1 MKGCKERLSRVKA
14 PLLNNSSKSVVVFFF
29 PFLLFIFVFIYFIFL
44 QFWRF
49 HLKKEPL
56 RVYVSFKY
64 YTIGN
69 STLLPS
75 NIAGNKFFTF
85 RSVKLNCKMWP
96 FEQYLQLVLFGFNA
110 LY

>member
-14 PLLNNSSKSVVVFFF
+14 PLLNNSSKSVVVFSFLFF
-29 PFLLFIFVFIYFIFL
+29 YLFLYLFILFFL

-56 RVYVSFKY
+56 RAYVSFKY

-75 NIAGNKFFTF
+75 NTAGNKFFTF